1 MKRIFDNYEPF
12 YNMVLSTTLM
22 SNSVSEEFTADGKK
36 IIDFIGNAYSLDTD
50 FIQSCYEIILYDLTR
65 LGRTIDQ
72 KAVYAD
78 RLYGDEYTSEESVF
92 DIKGDILS
100 AIEKLGEMQKD
111 SKTVNIINAGWF
123 DYSHYKT
130 YQANVRYKKIEISAS
145 TGNITLTRQ
154 AGILKALGIGCKLD
168 YERAILRLTQCA
180 MWGDI
185 PSMYYLGYVYSL
197 KGDEDNAKF
206 WRAVATISDEY
217 LRTGITVLPDEAV
230 NKITDEERVQY
241 VYISSICQD
250 IIHAYGVYDIDFA
263 FVEAVTSPKLDYY
276 EKMNCIN
283 NYRGY
288 NWKDIT
294 NSSVRP
300 KQMAKLGF

>member
-22 SNSVSEEFTADGKK
+22 SNSVSLEFNDDGKK
-36 IIDFIGNAYSLDTD
+36 IIEFIGNAYRLDKD
-50 FIQSCYEIILYDLTR
+50 FIDSCCEIILDDLTR

-78 RLYGDEYTSEESVF
+78 RLYGDEFSSEDSVF
-92 DIKGDILS
+92 DIKGDVLS
-100 AIEKLGEMQKD
+100 AIEKLGDMQKN
-111 SKTVNIINAGWF
+111 STSVNIINAGWF
-123 DYSHYKT
+123 DYTHYKT

-145 TGNITLTRQ
+145 TGNVTLTRQ
-154 AGILKALGIGCKLD
+154 AGLLKALGIGCKLD
-168 YERAILRLTQCA
+168 YDRAILRLNQCA

-185 PSMYYLGYVYSL
+185 PSMYYLSYAYLL
-197 KGDEDNAKF
+197 KGDKKQADF
-206 WRAVATISDEY
+206 WHSVATVSDEY
-217 LRTGITVLPDEAV
+217 LRTGITVLPDTATE
-230 NKITDEERVQY
+230 KITDEERIQY

-250 IIHAYGVYDIDFA
+250 IIHSYGVYDIDFA
-263 FVEAVTSPKLDYY
+263 FVEAVNSPKLDYY

-288 NWKDIT
+288 NWKDVT